1 MVKNLLSSIFVDLA
15 KFTLKSGWKCPRIV
29 KAVLKKKW
37 GGIIL
42 PNTFQ
47 LHYQDSVIVVD
58 PLQYTCLENSMDRGA
73 WWAIIDGVTKE
84 SDTTERLTHF
94 QDWGPT

>member
-1 MVKNLLSSIFVDLA
+1 MCIVLDLGVVLTEYIFT
-15 KFTLKSGWKCPRIV
+15 FTFWASLVAQPAILGLGRSPRKGSG
-29 KAVLKKKW
+29 
-37 GGIIL
+37 
-42 PNTFQ
+42 
-47 LHYQDSVIVVD
+47 Y

-84 SDTTERLTHF
+84 SDMTERLTHF